1 MQVNLEIKCIL
12 QSCLYIVDALVHIL
26 KSSVQWFF
34 KLTMLHAVLDRQKTT
49 KTILEKAFFFILW
62 RFYLFSVFVSQ
73 HLKTALLWGDF
84 FLFEIGHTRY
94 QKNDFKL
101 ISKKQTCQSNKMSQ
115 KTVKI
120 NKRLLFFLFFNLSF
134 WWAFRHQGKF
144 AFLKPAWNSWI
155 WPISKTKIFTSQN
168 GHFKFFHKRMKKR

>member
-12 QSCLYIVDALVHIL
+12 QSCLYIVDALAHIL
-26 KSSVQWFF
+26 KSCVQWFF
-34 KLTMLHAVLDRQKTT
+34 KLTMLHAVFDRQKTS

-84 FLFEIGHTRY
+84 FLFEIGHIRY
-94 QKNDFKL
+94 QKIDFKL
-101 ISKKQTCQSNKMSQ
+101 ISKKQTCLSNKMSQ

-120 NKRLLFFLFFNLSF
+120 INVCYFFVFSV
-134 WWAFRHQGKF
+134 
-144 AFLKPAWNSWI
+144 
-155 WPISKTKIFTSQN
+155 
-168 GHFKFFHKRMKKR
+168 